1 MDESH
6 RLISSRKA
14 YRSHVTRLLK
24 KVEEITGDGTVST
37 VEEPQIIALI
47 TSVEQLES
55 KSSTLTELDTRIA
68 EHMTDPEE
76 LENEI
81 FRVVEIQDS
90 ISECTRLAKRVIDRS
105 EQPQPQLSTVPLL
118 NVDATPHQLIQ
129 STPAPTR
136 LEEQQEPHVNQSTVQ
151 PADSHVEDI
160 ILEHENTY
168 QPSPTQS
175 PLVPTNTTFQFTTR
189 LPKLTLPTFSGNPL
203 SWKTFWDSFS
213 AAVHSNNSLTGV
225 QKFNYLRA
233 QVTGEAAQ
241 SIAGFPLTNI
251 NYEHSIALLRERFG
265 QTQKIVNAHMQA
277 LLTLPNPTNNMT
289 SLRSFH
295 DSVENH
301 IRGLSALGQSR
312 DSYGALLVP
321 IILGKLPV
329 EIKRNV
335 ARDHPAFEW
344 SIDEL
349 REAILKEIRVFEA
362 GVHITPHPITD
373 PPSMTATF
381 YAGAPPPHHKIN
393 RGSRDRAC
401 VYCKGTYSTTNCTVI
416 TDHHKRLDY
425 IKKEGL
431 CFNCLAKHRVAQ
443 CTSRNRCKQCSR
455 KHHTSVCEAY
465 ANSRP
470 PLINSQPGSQPN
482 EQGRTT
488 VTENAATPPVRK
500 TPASNPSTPVTTTLA
515 SNPQSSVLFNSSN
528 SVCLLK
534 TAVTKVKSD
543 KTSAV
548 TNVLFDEGAQRSFTS
563 QQLADALQ
571 LTPLRQETITLA
583 PFGADSMTPRSL
595 SVASIK
601 VVTETGELIPISVL
615 IVPKIA
621 APLQTVSHFQ
631 LYRLPYLQGL
641 ALAHPITGDRPVEI
655 SLLIGVDHY
664 WKLVGDHVIR
674 GDGPTAVQSKLG
686 YLLSGPLYHSNHT
699 QEITNTFHVSVS
711 PPNIEQVVEKFW
723 TIESTGTLPTSPQPQ
738 SRDHFTDDYL
748 ASIVQEDSGS
758 YVVKF
763 PWRDNHAPL
772 PSNFK
777 ICERRTRAL
786 VRRLNNMPDLMRAYN
801 DIIKEQERRGFIE
814 KIDSSPPTGPVHYI
828 PHHHVNKDSKTTPI
842 RIVYDCSCRL
852 SGNHPSLNDC
862 LEVGPSLVNDLCSIL
877 LRFRVHKIALSTDIE
892 KAFLHVKL
900 DAGDQDFTHF
910 LWLSNPNDAESDFD
924 IYRFKVVLFGSA
936 SSPFM
941 LGATLHLH
949 LNKYNSQ
956 IAHDMQQNLYVDNVI
971 SGSPTEES
979 AIQYFN
985 EARKIMS
992 DANFNLRSWASNS
1005 QHLQAVARDN
1015 QVIDENQLVY
1025 ILGLYW
1031 NTAEDRICLIPKPL
1045 DSTSSSVVTKRSILQ
1060 DSSRVYDPLG
1070 LLSLVTIRAKLL
1082 MQELWQQSVDWDE
1095 PLDQQLRDKW
1105 RNIVID
1111 LQNSTGTTM
1120 TRRYF
1125 PGDTE
1130 NDECTAHHL
1139 HIFADASMKAY
1150 GVVVYICK
1158 GNITS
1163 FVIAKTRVAPIKQ
1176 LTLPQL
1182 ELMAALVATRLGKF
1196 VTDSLGNL
1204 YNNISV
1210 HLWSDSQ
1217 IVLHWIHSEKKLKQF
1232 VAHRIQEITQTFPT
1246 TLWNYCPTKDNPADL
1261 LTRGTASAALSTPL
1275 WTNGPSWL
1283 SDESRW
1289 PQWNP
1294 TLTLHLQTDDVN
1306 TDRLTPMDPTEPL
1319 TGIHK
1324 IIDISKYST
1333 LTKLLRVTS
1342 YVLRIITNLRDSATK
1357 QTGPLSVNELNI
1369 AQFRWIFNCQQ
1380 QQYPREIQHLKS
1392 DRRNKKCPTL
1402 VRQLQLFLDDRGY
1415 LRCGGRIHNAPV
1427 SNTTKFPYLL
1437 PSRHTLTTLI
1447 VLATHATQLHGG
1459 VNRTVTALRQRFW
1472 ITSARR
1478 FARSVLRTCVTCKRV
1493 CGKPYSTPDPPPL
1506 PKSRTQL
1513 APPFTVTGVDFTGAL
1528 YVRTK
1533 SGEEK
1538 AYICLFTCANTRA
1551 IHLEVVSDL
1560 SEESFLQ
1567 AFRRFVSRRSLPE
1580 MMILDNASTYLS
1592 AASEIEQLVKSTT
1605 VQDTLR
1611 YRGTT
1616 WQFIPKRAP
1625 WYGGF
1630 WERLIGLT
1638 KMTMKKVLGRTFVSL
1653 TSLQTIATE
1662 IEAVLN
1668 DRPITYMSSDVSDP
1682 EPLTPAH
1689 LLYGRRIVPLPYPT
1703 TDGSEIDDPTYG
1715 ETTGTSLRTRVT
1727 QHAQMLQHFQ
1737 HRWRQEYLTSLRE
1750 LHRTNG
1756 KNEQCI
1762 KVGDIVLIHDDIPRL
1777 KWKMAV
1783 VEQLIQGRDGYTRA
1797 ANIRYNGGRTN
1808 RPITKLYPLELS
1820 STTSDIVDRHSS
1832 DSIPSSRPTRNSTTK
1847 ARQKIANW
1855 TRMLLSPAPEDVE
1868 D

>member
-1 MDESH
+1 MDEPH

-24 KVEEITGDGTVST
+24 KVEEITGNETVST
-37 VEEPQIIALI
+37 VEEPQLTALI
-47 TSVEQLES
+47 TLVEQLES
-55 KSSTLTELDTRIA
+55 KSSTLTELDTKIA
-68 EHMTDPEE
+68 EHITDPDE

-81 FRVVEIQDS
+81 FRAVEIQDS
-90 ISECTRLAKRVIDRS
+90 ISERTRLAKRVIDKS
-105 EQPQPQLSTVPLL
+105 EHPQPQLPLL
-118 NVDATPHQLIQ
+118 NVDATPYQPIQ
-129 STPAPTR
+129 AIPTPPM
-136 LEEQQEPHVNQSTVQ
+136 LEEQQEPHVNHS
-151 PADSHVEDI
+151 PAGSHVENI
-160 ILEHENTY
+160 PLEHENTQ
-168 QPSPTQS
+168 QPSLTEAPH
-175 PLVPTNTTFQFTTR
+175 VPVNVTPQFTTR

-203 SWKTFWDSFS
+203 MWQTFWDSFS

-233 QVTGEAAQ
+233 QVTDEAAQ

-277 LLTLPNPTNNMT
+277 LLTIPNPVNSMT

-329 EIKRNV
+329 EIKQNL

-349 REAILKEIRVFEA
+349 REAILKEIRIFEA
-362 GVHITPHPITD
+362 GVHITPHSLTD

-381 YAGAPPPHHKIN
+381 YAGAPQPHHKTN
-393 RGSRDRAC
+393 RGGKDRVC
-401 VYCKGTYSTTNCTVI
+401 VYCKGTHSATNCNVI
-416 TDHHKRLDY
+416 TDHHKRLEY

-443 CTSRNRCKQCSR
+443 CTSRNRCKQCTR

-465 ANSRP
+465 ANRKP
-470 PLINSQPGSQPN
+470 PLMSGQPSNQPN
-482 EQGRTT
+482 QQGGTN
-488 VTENAATPPVRK
+488 VTEAKQNTTTTPVCT
-500 TPASNPSTPVTTTLA
+500 TPASNPSTPVTTTLT
-515 SNPQSSVLFNSSN
+515 SNPQSSVLFNLN
-528 SVCLLK
+528 DSVCLLK
-534 TAVTKVKSD
+534 TAVTEVKSD
-543 KTSAV
+543 KTSAIA
-548 TNVLFDEGAQRSFTS
+548 NVLFDEGAQRSFIS
-563 QQLADALQ
+563 QQLADVLQ
-571 LTPLRQETITLA
+571 LTPSRQENITLA
-583 PFGADSMTPRSL
+583 PFGADTMTPQSL
-595 SVASIK
+595 SVTSIK
-601 VVTETGELIPISVL
+601 VVAKTGELIPLSVL

-621 APLQTVSHFQ
+621 APLQTVSHLQ
-631 LYRLPYLQGL
+631 LHRLPYLQGL
-641 ALAHPITGDRPVEI
+641 TLAHPITGDRLFEI

-686 YLLSGPLYHSNHT
+686 YLLSGPLHLSNHT
-699 QEITNTFHVSVS
+699 QEITSTFHISVS
-711 PPNIEQVVEKFW
+711 PPNIEQTVEKFW
-723 TIESTGTLPTSPQPQ
+723 TIESTGTLPTSPQSHDQ
-738 SRDHFTDDYL
+738 FTNDYL
-748 ASIVQEDSGS
+748 MSIVQEDSGS

-786 VRRLNNMPDLMRAYN
+786 ARRLNNMLDLLRVYN

-814 KIDSSPPTGPVHYI
+814 KIDSSPPKRPVHYI
-828 PHHHVNKDSKTTPI
+828 PHHHVHKDSKTTPI

-852 SGNHPSLNDC
+852 SDNHPSLNDC

-900 DAGDQDFTHF
+900 DASDQDFTRF
-910 LWLSNPNDAESDFD
+910 LWLSNPDDTESDFD
-924 IYRFKVVLFGSA
+924 TYRFRVVLFGSA

-941 LGATLHLH
+941 LGATLRLH
-949 LNKYNSQ
+949 LSKYNSQ

-985 EARKIMS
+985 KARKIML

-1005 QHLQAVARDN
+1005 QHLQAIARDN
-1015 QVIDENQLVY
+1015 QVIDENQLVNV
-1025 ILGLYW
+1025 LGLYW

-1045 DSTSSSVVTKRSILQ
+1045 DSTSSSIVTKRTILQ

-1070 LLSLVTIRAKLL
+1070 ILSPITIRAKLL
-1082 MQELWQQSVDWDE
+1082 MQELWQQSVDWDK
-1095 PLDQQLRDKW
+1095 PLDQRIRDKW
-1105 RNIVID
+1105 RNIVTD
-1111 LQNSTGTTM
+1111 LQIATATTM

-1125 PGDTE
+1125 PGETE
-1130 NDECTAHHL
+1130 DDEHTAYHL
-1139 HIFADASMKAY
+1139 HIFADASIKAY
-1150 GVVVYICK
+1150 GAVVYICK

-1196 VTDSLGNL
+1196 VINSLDNL
-1204 YNNISV
+1204 YNNISI

-1217 IVLHWIHSEKKLKQF
+1217 IVLHWIRSEKKLKQF
-1232 VAHRIQEITQTFPT
+1232 VAHRIQEITQTFPI

-1261 LTRGTASAALSTPL
+1261 LTRGTSSAALSTSL

-1283 SDESRW
+1283 SDKSRW
-1289 PQWNP
+1289 PQWNS
-1294 TLTLHLQTDDVN
+1294 TLTLHLQTDDMN
-1306 TDRLTPMDPTEPL
+1306 SDQPGPMDPTEPL

-1324 IIDISKYST
+1324 IIDLSKYST

-1342 YVLRIITNLRDSATK
+1342 YVLRFINNLRDSTTK
-1357 QTGPLSVNELNI
+1357 QTGPLSVKELNT
-1369 AQFRWIFNCQQ
+1369 AQFRWVLNCQQ
-1380 QQYPREIQHLKS
+1380 QQFPREVQHLKS
-1392 DRRNKKCPTL
+1392 DRRNKRCPTL
-1402 VRQLQLFLDDRGY
+1402 VRQLQLFLDDMGY

-1437 PSRHTLTTLI
+1437 PSRHALTTLI
-1447 VLATHATQLHGG
+1447 VLAAHATQLHGG
-1459 VNRTVTALRQRFW
+1459 VNRTVTALRQTFW

-1478 FARSVLRTCVTCKRV
+1478 FIRSVLRTCVTCKRV

-1580 MMILDNASTYLS
+1580 TMISDNASTYLS

-1605 VQDTLR
+1605 VRDTLR
-1611 YRGTT
+1611 NRGTS

-1638 KMTMKKVLGRTFVSL
+1638 KMTLKKVLGRTFVSL
-1653 TSLQTIATE
+1653 TSLQTIVIE

-1668 DRPITYMSSDVSDP
+1668 DRPIT
-1682 EPLTPAH
+1682 
-1689 LLYGRRIVPLPYPT
+1689 
-1703 TDGSEIDDPTYG
+1703 
-1715 ETTGTSLRTRVT
+1715 
-1727 QHAQMLQHFQ
+1727 
-1737 HRWRQEYLTSLRE
+1737 
-1750 LHRTNG
+1750 
-1756 KNEQCI
+1756 
-1762 KVGDIVLIHDDIPRL
+1762 
-1777 KWKMAV
+1777 
-1783 VEQLIQGRDGYTRA
+1783 
-1797 ANIRYNGGRTN
+1797 
-1808 RPITKLYPLELS
+1808 
-1820 STTSDIVDRHSS
+1820 
-1832 DSIPSSRPTRNSTTK
+1832 
-1847 ARQKIANW
+1847 
-1855 TRMLLSPAPEDVE
+1855 
-1868 D
+1868 